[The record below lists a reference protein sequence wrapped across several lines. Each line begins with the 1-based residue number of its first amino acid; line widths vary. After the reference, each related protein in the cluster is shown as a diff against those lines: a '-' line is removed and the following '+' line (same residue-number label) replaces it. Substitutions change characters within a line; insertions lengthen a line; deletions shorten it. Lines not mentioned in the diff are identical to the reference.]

1 MFYYVKIPLRLPS
14 LNEFIAKTKI
24 NNRNW
29 NAGNE
34 LKRMVQSQIRYFL
47 RDVPKITE
55 PITINF
61 TWHEK
66 DKKRDPDNICFA
78 KKFILDAMQ
87 EMKII
92 QNDNWRFV
100 SGGFVDKFVCD
111 GKYEIELF
119 IKTNEGELKN
129 DHYKR
134 KRTVKAIPTENGK
147 S

>member
-24 NNRNW
+24 HKRDW

-34 LKRMVQSQIRYFL
+34 LKRLVQSQIRYFL

-55 PITINF
+55 PITIDF

-87 EMKII
+87 EAFILP
-92 QNDNWRFV
+92 NDNWRYIQ
-100 SGGFVDKFVCD
+100 GFRDKFEYD
-111 GKYEIELF
+111 GIEAVEIF
-119 IKTNEGELKN
+119 IKTKEGELKN
-129 DHYKR
+129 DHRKR
-134 KRTVKAIPTENGK
+134 KRNFETIPTENGK
-147 S
+147 G